1 MKICLKFKFYEVAKL
16 LLKLNNNG
24 VLLEQYA
31 RSLQWRILKKLAEK
45 KKQIKIK
52 IKILLQKFALG
63 IATKFP
69 F

>member
-45 KKQIKIK
+45 KQIKMK
-52 IKILLQKFALG
+52 IKILLEKFALG
-63 IATKFP
+63 IATKFH

>member
-1 MKICLKFKFYEVAKL
+1 MKNFKEI
-16 LLKLNNNG
+16 
-24 VLLEQYA
+24 
-31 RSLQWRILKKLAEK
+31 SWK

>member
-1 MKICLKFKFYEVAKL
+1 MTKL

-45 KKQIKIK
+45 KNR
-52 IKILLQKFALG
+52 
-63 IATKFP
+63 
-69 F
+69 